1 MAILV
6 LSPKEKEKEK
16 NAFEQSLE
24 TSWQSLVT
32 LETDLVKQSYPTGF
46 SLQNILP
53 GFS

>member
-6 LSPKEKEKEK
+6 LSPKEKEKEKEK

-32 LETDLVKQSYPTGF
+32 LETDLVKQSYPKGF
-46 SLQNILP
+46 SL
-53 GFS
+53 